1 MRFTYQNL
9 FLWIWCKSFQNLV
22 SLFCFILIRHMLWD
36 LLQLFYSKFKFYAL
50 IFLSQYFNI
59 SFNIPFYLLLY
70 FVWVPEKRS
79 CVTIPLWWGWHTF
92 WCTRQRDRHGSIIII
107 INIHHHHFDYR
118 HHHQHHHQHQI
129 NIISCH
135 TFCGTRQKDR
145 RGSIFINIIIT
156 IILIIIN
163 IIIITPST
171 TSD

>member
-1 MRFTYQNL
+1 MRFTCQNL

-107 INIHHHHFDYR
+107 IIL
-118 HHHQHHHQHQI
+118 
-129 NIISCH
+129 IIVI
-135 TFCGTRQKDR
+135 T
-145 RGSIFINIIIT
+145 INIII
-156 IILIIIN
+156 N
-163 IIIITPST
+163 IRLTSYHVTHFVERDRKTDAEAFSSTSSSPSFW
-171 TSD
+171 SSS